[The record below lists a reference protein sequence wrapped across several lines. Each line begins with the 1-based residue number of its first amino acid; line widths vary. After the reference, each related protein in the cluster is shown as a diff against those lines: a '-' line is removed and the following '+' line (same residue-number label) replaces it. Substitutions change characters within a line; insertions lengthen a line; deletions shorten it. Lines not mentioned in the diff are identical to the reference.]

1 VQWRVHGVHTL
12 HESDTLTHELADIE
26 LPDGTRGDHH
36 VIRMA
41 FELAAVV
48 VRDTERGLLMLHRH
62 RFIVDRWVW
71 DVPAGKVAA
80 GESPEDAAAR
90 AAVEEIGWRPS
101 GTRLLGSYHPL
112 PGITDQRVHVCVADG
127 AEQVGQPNP
136 NECDRVEWIP
146 LERVRDLDVDG
157 PSLTALLWALA

>member
-1 VQWRVHGVHTL
+1 MTVY
-12 HESDTLTHELADIE
+12 ESDVLRLELVDYE
-26 LPDGTRGDHH
+26 FPDGSHVDHH

-48 VRDTERGLLMLHRH
+48 VRDAERGLLMLRRH

-71 DVPAGKVAA
+71 DVPAGKVAP

-90 AAVEEIGWRPS
+90 AAVEETGWRPS

-112 PGITDQRVHVCVADG
+112 PGITDQRVHVCIADG
-127 AEQVGQPNP
+127 AEQVGQSNP
-136 NECDRVEWIP
+136 NECERVEWIP
-146 LERVRDLDVDG
+146 VERVRDLDLDG
-157 PSLTALLWALA
+157 PSLTAVLWALA